1 MSYEYSSE
9 QAQLDFPNPYRV
21 ENILWAVRATI
32 LLVCALA
39 LIFLA
44 RKHLAQQA
52 LGTFIVPVALGVGML
67 VWAAWD
73 FVRIGQRLR
82 VFFGRG
88 QPAGLAPD
96 LGADKVGVSND
107 AKILMQTVRQGALEF
122 AIPVGRSM
130 ACCIPWSRT

>member
-21 ENILWAVRATI
+21 ENILWALRATI

-52 LGTFIVPVALGVGML
+52 LGSLIVPVALGVGMMVL
-67 VWAAWD
+67 AAWN
-73 FVRIGQRLR
+73 FVRIGQQLR

-88 QPAGLAPD
+88 QPAGLAPELD
-96 LGADKVGVSND
+96 ADKQGLPD
-107 AKILMQTVRQGALEF
+107 GAKILMQTVRQGGLEF
-122 AIPVGRSM
+122 AIPSAALNAVL
-130 ACCIPWSRT
+130 

>member
-21 ENILWAVRATI
+21 ENILWALRATI

-52 LGTFIVPVALGVGML
+52 LGSFIVPVALVWLMKL
-67 VWAAWD
+67 VFAD
-73 FVRIGQRLR
+73 
-82 VFFGRG
+82 
-88 QPAGLAPD
+88 QPA
-96 LGADKVGVSND
+96 
-107 AKILMQTVRQGALEF
+107 
-122 AIPVGRSM
+122 
-130 ACCIPWSRT
+130 